1 MPIGILVIE
10 FAEYNVRGL
19 PLSII
24 ALNISKDVCWAL
36 DISDIWNIFENNE
49 YIYFGGYI
57 SMKYLA
63 ILVLLGVG
71 LCPLHLLLS

>member
-1 MPIGILVIE
+1 M
-10 FAEYNVRGL
+10 
-19 PLSII
+19 
-24 ALNISKDVCWAL
+24 
-36 DISDIWNIFENNE
+36 SDICNIFENNE

-71 LCPLHLLLS
+71 FVPFASAAQLESEILYGAERV